1 MSSLGFLTDW
11 RRLNVAVTR
20 ARSGM
25 VVVGDEQT
33 LKADRYW
40 GRLLELMERKG
51 AMMQEQEVADLFA
64 EQPLQP
70 LQPRPAGSR
79 GSSNP
84 VNFLLLETLD
94 QFDAADRA
102 LPVEGKEP
110 APYDF

>member
-70 LQPRPAGSR
+70 RPAGSR

-110 APYDF
+110 APYDS